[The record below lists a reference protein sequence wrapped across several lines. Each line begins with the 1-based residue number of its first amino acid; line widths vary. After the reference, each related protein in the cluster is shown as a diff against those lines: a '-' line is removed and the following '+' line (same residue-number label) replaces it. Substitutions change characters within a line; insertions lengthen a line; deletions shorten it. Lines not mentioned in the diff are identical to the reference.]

1 MSWIDKLLSKRGIKN
16 EEDLSIEER
25 QTLQKYRSILSG
37 EKISVENIKTFCQ
50 AQVNLIQTKFADN
63 PRIDDDVYLK
73 ACLHVYLNII
83 KAIEAPELER
93 EILEKHLEQLVKE

>member
-1 MSWIDKLLSKRGIKN
+1 MSWIDKLLSKRGIEN
-16 EEDLSIEER
+16 EDDLSEEE
-25 QTLQKYRSILSG
+25 QSTLQRYKAILSG

-50 AQVNLIQTKFADN
+50 TQVNLIQTKFADN
-63 PRIDDDVYLK
+63 PRTDDDVYLK